1 MIHACQ
7 LQWKSQVLM
16 RHALDVKEDTFAG
29 IQEFILTAS
38 LPLPHATMVLK
49 MNPYQNW
56 VNWVFENF
64 MFFVNDHSA
73 SKPCVDTGLFLKSN
87 RA

>member
-1 MIHACQ
+1 MA
-7 LQWKSQVLM
+7 
-16 RHALDVKEDTFAG
+16 RNTFAG
-29 IQEFILTAS
+29 LQEFILTPS
-38 LPLPHATMVLK
+38 LPFPSPPLPHATMVLK
-49 MNPYQNW
+49 MNPYQNC

-64 MFFVNDHSA
+64 MFFVSDHSA